1 MEAEAEE
8 EDISGY
14 LYKRGDKGPVRNWKR
29 RWFSSRYPFTTLTYK
44 ESEDVTEILGEIP
57 IAKITHVERVPNST
71 CFNVSTPGRVYMLKA
86 SNVHDVLVWKNF
98 LESRGFEEHDVDKD
112 GADVSLSSDEV
123 EMGSQS
129 GEQRRPRSSSRAES
143 SPARIVAAHFQSPL
157 ARSAELAII
166 PEPAGALHPDP
177 TAPSSPAQQAAPSV
191 GLTPAILPALTNEAS
206 PSEGDTSGELG
217 SAGGAARALV
227 RSPLITPVAL
237 PGEAAEVQG
246 LREGGASTGMVP
258 SAPERA
264 ESADDVSS
272 GRWWLEV
279 TLVEVARLK
288 GNNSGKYTLVEA
300 VKVLGG
306 ALPYALNVSQAIR
319 FGGRCQGDRTSSC
332 TPLWQYALG

>member
-166 PEPAGALHPDP
+166 PEPAG
-177 TAPSSPAQQAAPSV
+177 
-191 GLTPAILPALTNEAS
+191 
-206 PSEGDTSGELG
+206 
-217 SAGGAARALV
+217 
-227 RSPLITPVAL
+227 
-237 PGEAAEVQG
+237 EAAEVQG

-300 VKVLGG
+300 VK
-306 ALPYALNVSQAIR
+306 
-319 FGGRCQGDRTSSC
+319 
-332 TPLWQYALG
+332 